1 MADGSK
7 RKPASKSTG
16 GKKAPAG
23 RRRQTKSAKRR
34 PAEQEADEVGFRRQ
48 RTLLRVRRRPN
59 ERAWELVHPR
69 CALERR
75 EDLEEVEAML
85 AAGETEI
92 AVDELRWL
100 LDGCGDFVAAHRLLG
115 EQALADG
122 DVRLARG
129 HFGYAYEI
137 GLSAMPQRGL
147 DAPLPYRL
155 PANRAFLE
163 SAKGL
168 AWCLGQL
175 GKRRLGR
182 SVVEQLLKCDPT
194 DPLGVKAWPDS
205 WDAEAAKVQPPDE
218 LPSGGEG
225 AMG

>member
-1 MADGSK
+1 M
-7 RKPASKSTG
+7 
-16 GKKAPAG
+16 
-23 RRRQTKSAKRR
+23 
-34 PAEQEADEVGFRRQ
+34 
-48 RTLLRVRRRPN
+48 LRVRRRPN

-115 EQALADG
+115 EQALAEG

-137 GLSAMPQRGL
+137 GLSAMPERGL
-147 DAPLPYRL
+147 DGPLPYRL
-155 PANRAFLE
+155 PTNRAFLE

-182 SVVEQLLKCDPT
+182 RVIEQLLKCDPT
-194 DPLGVKAWPDS
+194 DPLGVKGWPDA
-205 WDAEAAKVQPPDE
+205 WDALAAKEQPADDAS
-218 LPSGGEG
+218 L
-225 AMG
+225 

>member
-1 MADGSK
+1 LADEPRPRRVSENSG
-7 RKPASKSTG
+7 PD
-16 GKKAPAG
+16 KA
-23 RRRQTKSAKRR
+23 SAKRLR
-34 PAEQEADEVGFRRQ
+34 KKKPAKRAPAEQAADEVGFRRQ
-48 RTLLRVRRRPN
+48 RTMLRVRRRPN

-137 GLSAMPQRGL
+137 GLSAMPERGL
-147 DAPLPYRL
+147 DGPLPYRL

-182 SVVEQLLKCDPT
+182 RVIEQLLKCDPT
-194 DPLGVKAWPDS
+194 DPLAVKGWPDD
-205 WDAEAAKVQPPDE
+205 WDALAAKEQPADDA
-218 LPSGGEG
+218 SR
-225 AMG
+225 